1 MFFFS
6 PSFSKSFPPG
16 KPVHPFSRTVFMLS
30 PFIVLGRIWY
40 NKNTESQIK
49 NDKETIMNYNM
60 ENNNMAIKKQAVLDK
75 LDKFYPFP
83 HM

>member
-1 MFFFS
+1 MS
-6 PSFSKSFPPG
+6 IYVPSFSKSFPPG

-49 NDKETIMNYNM
+49 QNKNDKETIINH
-60 ENNNMAIKKQAVLDK
+60 NMAIKKQAVLDK